1 MWLCST
7 DSNPREGS
15 GSGTPRLGEGCPPR
29 WVEVR
34 LPRVSPGC
42 GTPRPHGTWLP
53 VPSLRVGLGK
63 VEGSFSATL
72 AMPTTGGRTGENP
85 CQFTACRR
93 AHGQRSSAGRRKYAF
108 FLAQAL
114 SEREGVL
121 V

>member
-15 GSGTPRLGEGCPPR
+15 GSGTPRLGEGCPPS

-72 AMPTTGGRTGENP
+72 AMPTTGGRTGKTPVNSLHADLP
-85 CQFTACRR
+85 TGSAR
-93 AHGQRSSAGRRKYAF
+93 AREGGKYAF
-108 FLAQAL
+108 F
-114 SEREGVL
+114 
-121 V
+121 